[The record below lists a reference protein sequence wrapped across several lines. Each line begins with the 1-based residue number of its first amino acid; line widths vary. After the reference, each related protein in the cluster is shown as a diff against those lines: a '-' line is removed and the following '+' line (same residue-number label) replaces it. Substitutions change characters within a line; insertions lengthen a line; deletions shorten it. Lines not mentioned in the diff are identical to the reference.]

1 MTLKQLAYI
10 CFDYLNNFKNFQFH
24 YKFFLQMTKSS
35 NSANFV
41 EFILYLSIDSNVS
54 LLDIAVFIDQNIF
67 IERNFPFV
75 YVFFDFKIV
84 R

>member
-1 MTLKQLAYI
+1 
-10 CFDYLNNFKNFQFH
+10 
-24 YKFFLQMTKSS
+24 MTKSS